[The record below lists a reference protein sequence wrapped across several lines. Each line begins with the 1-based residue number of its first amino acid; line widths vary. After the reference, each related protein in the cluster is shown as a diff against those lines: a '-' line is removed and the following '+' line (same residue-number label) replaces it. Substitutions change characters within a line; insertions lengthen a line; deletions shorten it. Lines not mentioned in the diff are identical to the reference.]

1 MMTEIKAHK
10 CDQCGTTTED
20 YMDVEG
26 WIVIQP
32 GNGCGA
38 IKYSMEGGR
47 GENRIERTK
56 AFHEFNRLDFCCFQH
71 MIDFLRA
78 LEKKK
83 KS

>member
-1 MMTEIKAHK
+1 MMTEIMVHK

-26 WIVIQP
+26 WVCITP
-32 GNGCGA
+32 TTGCGQ
-38 IKYSMEGGR
+38 IRYSMEAGR
-47 GENRIERTK
+47 NDYRAAKSK